1 MILWKIKIYPGS
13 LLLLIGLLL
22 IAVGVAL
29 TTFVPQEEPNTEI
42 THQPSEETLPETE
55 TEVGQTIE
63 LSKETE
69 EITYDENLRIKFIG
83 TKSSD
88 MENAYKY
95 KAEIYLNGELLSH
108 NFYTGQNIYSSNY
121 GAQVKIYKLEGTYII
136 SSFIAK
142 QCNGN
147 DVLVFTSDKTE
158 MTPYLDVT
166 LGVDQDNGKYTI
178 SKCGDCMDT
187 TTCQEKTLT
196 VPKLLIKKSSAT
208 KE

>member
-1 MILWKIKIYPGS
+1 MENKNISETKQKTKFNPGS
-13 LLLLIGLLL
+13 ILLLIGLLL
-22 IAVGVAL
+22 IAVGVVL
-29 TTFVPQEEPNTEI
+29 TTFVPQEEPNTE
-42 THQPSEETLPETE
+42 TPNQPSEETLPETE
-55 TEVGQTIE
+55 TEVGQLIE

-121 GAQVKIYKLEGTYII
+121 GAHVKIYKLEGTYII

-166 LGVDQDNGKYTI
+166 LGVDQENSKYTI
-178 SKCGDCMDT
+178 SKCGDCMDV
-187 TTCQEKTLT
+187 TTCQEKTQE
-196 VPKLLIKKSSAT
+196 VPKLT
-208 KE
+208 K

>member
-1 MILWKIKIYPGS
+1 MENQNISETKQKTKFNPES

-178 SKCGDCMDT
+178 SKCGDCMDI

-196 VPKLLIKKSSAT
+196 VPKLT
-208 KE
+208 K